1 MISQPYPSPSPT
13 IKNLRRIFV
22 LRNVVIAFL
31 SSTALA
37 LVYFDIPIHRLSIVE
52 SIGAMLLLNGWTW
65 LRLRSSAHIRDGELF
80 VQLLGDIAALTLLFY
95 FTGGYSNPLVWMY
108 LLPLAIAAVTLPP
121 RLVWAITALATA
133 CYSALVFFH
142 APLSH
147 LHVNNLVG
155 VGLDT
160 HLAGMWLGF
169 IVSALL
175 VAGFVSRIGQNLR
188 ENDRLIA
195 EAREQVLESER
206 MLALGALAAAT
217 AHELGTPL
225 ATMAVLAGELSDEHA
240 DNPALA
246 QDLALLRKEIGR
258 CKEILSS
265 LAASAGQMRSEG
277 ASSIALDDF
286 LSEIL
291 QRWRDTRPAL
301 QFDCELQGVTPA
313 PHIAADRTLGQALV
327 NLLDNAADASPE
339 HIEMHG
345 GWDAAELRIDI
356 RDFGRGLTP
365 DIAARAGMPFFTT
378 KQEKGMG
385 IGLYLARTILGRH
398 GGNVNLES
406 HAQGGTLTRIR
417 LPLTGLAVESRS

>member
-1 MISQPYPSPSPT
+1 MTSQPYSSPSAA

-37 LVYFDIPIHRLSIVE
+37 LVYFDIPIHLLPIVA
-52 SIGAMLLLNGWTW
+52 SVGVMLLLNGWTW
-65 LRLRSSAHIRDGELF
+65 LRLRSSTHIHDGELF
-80 VQLLGDIAALTLLFY
+80 AQLLGDIAALTLLFY

-133 CYSALVFFH
+133 CYSTLVFFH
-142 APLSH
+142 VPLSH
-147 LHVNNLVG
+147 LHVNDLVG

-240 DNPALA
+240 GNPMLA

-265 LAASAGQMRSEG
+265 LAASAGQMRGEG

-286 LSEIL
+286 LSETL

-301 QFDCELQGVTPA
+301 QFDCRLQGVTPA

-339 HIEMHG
+339 RIEMHG

-356 RDFGRGLTP
+356 RDFGSGLTP
-365 DIAARAGMPFFTT
+365 EIAARAGTPFFTT

-417 LPLTGLAVESRS
+417 LPLTGLAVESRP

>member
-1 MISQPYPSPSPT
+1 MISQPHLSPSAT

-37 LVYFDIPIHRLSIVE
+37 LVYFDIPIHLLPIIASV
-52 SIGAMLLLNGWTW
+52 GAMLLLNGWTL
-65 LRLRSSAHIRDGELF
+65 LRLRNSAHIRDGELF
-80 VQLLGDIAALTLLFY
+80 AQLLGDIAALTLLFY

-108 LLPLAIAAVTLPP
+108 LLPLAIAAITLPP
-121 RLVWAITALATA
+121 RLVWATTTLAIA

-142 APLSH
+142 VPLSH
-147 LHVNNLVG
+147 LHVNDLVG

-206 MLALGALAAAT
+206 MLALGTLAAAT

-240 DNPALA
+240 SNLPLA
-246 QDLALLRKEIGR
+246 QDLALLRNEIGR

-265 LAASAGQMRSEG
+265 LAASAGQMRGEG

-286 LSEIL
+286 LSETL

-301 QFDCELQGVTPA
+301 QFDCELQGVSPA
-313 PHIAADRTLGQALV
+313 PRIAADRTLGQALV

-339 HIEMHG
+339 RIEMHG

-356 RDFGRGLTP
+356 RDFGNQLTP
-365 DIAARAGMPFFTT
+365 KIATLAGTPFFTT

-398 GGNVNLES
+398 GGDVNLES
-406 HAQGGTLTRIR
+406 NEQGGTVTRIR
-417 LPLTGLAVESRS
+417 LPLAKLELEP

>member
-1 MISQPYPSPSPT
+1 MISQPHLSPSAT

-37 LVYFDIPIHRLSIVE
+37 LVYFDIPIHLLPIIASV
-52 SIGAMLLLNGWTW
+52 GAMLLLNGWTL
-65 LRLRSSAHIRDGELF
+65 LRLRNSTHIRDGELF
-80 VQLLGDIAALTLLFY
+80 AQLLGDIAALTLLFY

-108 LLPLAIAAVTLPP
+108 LLPLAIAAITLPP
-121 RLVWAITALATA
+121 RLVWATTTLAIA

-142 APLSH
+142 VPLSH
-147 LHVNNLVG
+147 LHVNDLVG

-206 MLALGALAAAT
+206 MLALGTLAAAT

-240 DNPALA
+240 SNLPLA
-246 QDLALLRKEIGR
+246 QDLALLRNEIGR

-265 LAASAGQMRSEG
+265 LAASAGQMRGEG

-286 LSEIL
+286 LSETL

-301 QFDCELQGVTPA
+301 QFDCELQGVSPA
-313 PHIAADRTLGQALV
+313 PRIAADRTLGQALV

-339 HIEMHG
+339 RIEMHG

-356 RDFGRGLTP
+356 RDFGNQLTP
-365 DIAARAGMPFFTT
+365 KIATLAGTPFFTT

-398 GGNVNLES
+398 GGDVNLES
-406 HAQGGTLTRIR
+406 NEQGGTVTRIR
-417 LPLTGLAVESRS
+417 LPLAKLELEP

>member
-1 MISQPYPSPSPT
+1 MTSQPYSSPSAA

-31 SSTALA
+31 SSAALA
-37 LVYFDIPIHRLSIVE
+37 LVYFDIPIHLLSIVVA
-52 SIGAMLLLNGWTW
+52 IGTMLLLNGWTW
-65 LRLRSSAHIRDGELF
+65 WRLRHAASVSDGELF

-108 LLPLAIAAVTLPP
+108 LLPLAIAAVALPP
-121 RLVWAITALATA
+121 RLVWAITGLATA
-133 CYSALVFFH
+133 CYSTLVFFH
-142 APLSH
+142 VPLSH
-147 LHVNNLVG
+147 LHVNDLVG

-175 VAGFVSRIGQNLR
+175 VAGFVSRIGNTLR

-225 ATMAVLAGELSDEHA
+225 ATMAILAGELSDEHA
-240 DNPALA
+240 GNPALA

-265 LAASAGQMRSEG
+265 LAASAGQMRGEG

-286 LSEIL
+286 LGETL

-301 QFDCELQGVTPA
+301 QFDCQLQGVTPA
-313 PHIAADRTLGQALV
+313 PRIAADRTLGQALV
-327 NLLDNAADASPE
+327 NLLDNAADASPAR
-339 HIEMHG
+339 IEMHG

-356 RDFGRGLTP
+356 RDFGSGLSP
-365 DIAARAGMPFFTT
+365 EIAARAGTPFFTT

-398 GGNVNLES
+398 GGDVHLES

-417 LPLTGLAVESRS
+417 LPLAGLAVEGRA

>member
-1 MISQPYPSPSPT
+1 MTSQPYSSPSAA

-31 SSTALA
+31 SSAALA
-37 LVYFDIPIHRLSIVE
+37 LVYFDIPIHLLSIVVA
-52 SIGAMLLLNGWTW
+52 IGTMLLLNGWTW
-65 LRLRSSAHIRDGELF
+65 WRLRHAASVSDGELF

-108 LLPLAIAAVTLPP
+108 LLPLAIAAVALPP
-121 RLVWAITALATA
+121 RLVWTITGLATA
-133 CYSALVFFH
+133 CYSTLVFFH
-142 APLSH
+142 VPLSH
-147 LHVNNLVG
+147 LHVNDLVG

-225 ATMAVLAGELSDEHA
+225 ATMAILAGELSEEHA
-240 DNPALA
+240 GNPALA

-265 LAASAGQMRSEG
+265 LAASAGQMRGEG

-286 LSEIL
+286 LGETL

-301 QFDCELQGVTPA
+301 QFDCQLQGVTPA
-313 PHIAADRTLGQALV
+313 PRIAADRTLGQALV
-327 NLLDNAADASPE
+327 NLLDNAADASPAR
-339 HIEMHG
+339 IEMHG

-356 RDFGRGLTP
+356 RDFGSGLSP
-365 DIAARAGMPFFTT
+365 EIAARAGTPFFTT

-398 GGNVNLES
+398 GGDVHLES

-417 LPLTGLAVESRS
+417 LPLAGLAVEGRA

>member
-1 MISQPYPSPSPT
+1 
-13 IKNLRRIFV
+13 
-22 LRNVVIAFL
+22 VIAFL
-31 SSTALA
+31 SSAALA
-37 LVYFDIPIHRLSIVE
+37 LVYFDIPIHLLSIVVA
-52 SIGAMLLLNGWTW
+52 IGTMLLLNGWTW
-65 LRLRSSAHIRDGELF
+65 WRLRHAASVSDGELF

-108 LLPLAIAAVTLPP
+108 LLPLAIAAVALPP
-121 RLVWAITALATA
+121 RLVWAITGLATA
-133 CYSALVFFH
+133 CYSTLVFFH
-142 APLSH
+142 VPLSH
-147 LHVNNLVG
+147 LHVNDLVG

-225 ATMAVLAGELSDEHA
+225 ATMAILAGELSEEHA
-240 DNPALA
+240 GNPALA

-265 LAASAGQMRSEG
+265 LAASAGQMRGEG

-286 LSEIL
+286 LGETL

-301 QFDCELQGVTPA
+301 QFDCQLQGVTPA
-313 PHIAADRTLGQALV
+313 PRIAADRTLGQALV
-327 NLLDNAADASPE
+327 NLLDNAADASPAR
-339 HIEMHG
+339 IEMHG

-356 RDFGRGLTP
+356 RDFGSGLSP
-365 DIAARAGMPFFTT
+365 EIAARAGTPFFTT

-398 GGNVNLES
+398 GGDVHLES

-417 LPLTGLAVESRS
+417 LPLAGLAVEGRA